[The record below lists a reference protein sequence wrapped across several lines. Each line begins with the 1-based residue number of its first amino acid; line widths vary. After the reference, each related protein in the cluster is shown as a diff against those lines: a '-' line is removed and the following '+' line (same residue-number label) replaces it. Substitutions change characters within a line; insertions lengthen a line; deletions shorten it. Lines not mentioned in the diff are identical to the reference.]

1 LYDKRYTSTGLTVA
15 DADEAVPHLR
25 KYTEHPRT
33 GAEIEAHFD
42 ETFGP
47 ATNTRLWWALK
58 TFGPLHHA
66 VTTKPWSFGLRP
78 SYRAAPKLRKP
89 LLREAAIQH
98 LVRRYLGAFGPASVL
113 DIAQF
118 TMVLRPAVREALA
131 ALGEDVVELEG
142 ADRTTLYD
150 VSDGL
155 IADADTPAP
164 PRLLPMWESCLL
176 AYSDRSRIIPPD
188 YRKIVIRTNGDVLP
202 ALLVD
207 GYVAGVWRPVD
218 GGIEATAFD
227 KLPKHAWDELAAEA
241 RRLVAFLADRD
252 PNVYR
257 RYARWWATLPAAQ
270 QRVLPG

>member
-1 LYDKRYTSTGLTVA
+1 
-15 DADEAVPHLR
+15 
-25 KYTEHPRT
+25 
-33 GAEIEAHFD
+33 
-42 ETFGP
+42 
-47 ATNTRLWWALK
+47 LWWALK

-66 VTTKPWSFGLRP
+66 VTAKPWSFGLRP
-78 SYRAAPKLRKP
+78 SYRAAPSLPKP
-89 LLREAAIQH
+89 LEREPSIQH
-98 LVRRYLGAFGPASVL
+98 LVRRYLHAFGPASVL
-113 DIAQF
+113 DVAQF
-118 TMVLRPAVREALA
+118 SMLQRPAVREALA
-131 ALGEDVVELEG
+131 VLGDEMVELDG
-142 ADRTTLYD
+142 PDGSRLYD
-150 VSDGL
+150 AADGV
-155 IADADTPAP
+155 IADEDTPAP
-164 PRLLPMWESCLL
+164 ARLLSMWESSLL